1 MAYRTETRISGDA
14 LPETVSLFD
23 IAEKV
28 RPEKKE
34 SFYQFWRG
42 VNYGLDMAGGRLAEQ
57 PRSGERREGA

>member
-14 LPETVSLFD
+14 LPETVNLFD

-34 SFYQFWRG
+34 NFYQFWRG
-42 VNYGLDMAGGRLAEQ
+42 VSYGLDMADGRLAEQ
-57 PRSGERREGA
+57 PHSGERREGT